1 MRENLAPTRYTLL
14 GRLHNWDDQESWR
27 DFFDT
32 YWQLIYS
39 VAIKCGLSDDEA
51 QDVVQETVICVAKE
65 IQNFQ
70 RNRELGSFKSWL
82 CQLTRWRI
90 ADQLRK
96 RDRAE
101 LQPGGEAGGQF
112 QREVQGFPD
121 ESAPRAE
128 AAWDEEWREHRIA
141 TAVARVKRSVNPAQ
155 YQMFDLYAVK
165 GRPAA
170 EVARLFQVSESAV
183 YVAKHRVSAMMKLE
197 IEALEKEENPPQ
209 ASACLRFKAKG
220 LRRD

>member
-1 MRENLAPTRYTLL
+1 VREDLAPTRYTLL

-39 VAIKCGLSDDEA
+39 VAIRCGLSDDEA

-112 QREVQGFPD
+112 RREMLGIPD
-121 ESAPRAE
+121 ESARRAE
-128 AAWDEEWREHRIA
+128 TIWDDEWREHRLA
-141 TAVARVKRSVNPAQ
+141 TALTRVKRSVSPEQ

-165 GRPAA
+165 GRTAG

-183 YVAKHRVSAMMKLE
+183 YVAKHRVSTMIKLE
-197 IEALEKEENPPQ
+197 IEALKEEEDQPQ
-209 ASACLRFKAKG
+209 AAARCSPKAKG
-220 LRRD
+220 RKQD

>member
-1 MRENLAPTRYTLL
+1 VRDDLAPTRYTLL
-14 GRLHNWDDQESWR
+14 GRLRNWDDQESWR
-27 DFFDT
+27 EFFDT

-39 VAIKCGLSDDEA
+39 VAIKCGLSDAEA
-51 QDVVQETVICVAKE
+51 QDAVQETVICVAKE

-112 QREVQGFPD
+112 TREVLDIPD
-121 ESAPRAE
+121 DSAQRAE
-128 AAWDEEWREHRIA
+128 AVWDDEWREHRLA
-141 TAVARVKRSVNPAQ
+141 TAVTRVKRSISPEQ
-155 YQMFDLYAVK
+155 YQIFDLYAVK
-165 GRPAA
+165 SRSAA
-170 EVARLFQVSESAV
+170 EVARLFKVSESAV
-183 YVAKHRVSAMMKLE
+183 YVAKHRVSEMIKSE
-197 IEALEKEENPPQ
+197 IEALEKEENQPP
-209 ASACLRFKAKG
+209 APAHFRFKTKAAKP
-220 LRRD
+220 D